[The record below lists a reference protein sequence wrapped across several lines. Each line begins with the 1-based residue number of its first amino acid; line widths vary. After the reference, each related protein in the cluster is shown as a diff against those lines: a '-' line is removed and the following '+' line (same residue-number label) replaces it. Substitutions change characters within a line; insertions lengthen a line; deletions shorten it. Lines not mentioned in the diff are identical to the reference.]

1 MRGRVEVFTQ
11 RETLIPGRDPTVG
24 RPSGGRITPFPFLS
38 TARAR
43 QLGYVVLLF
52 PLHPAVL
59 EPDFDLSLGE
69 TEQVRDLDA
78 PAARQVAV
86 VVELFLELQRLVAS
100 VRLTCSLR
108 LVHTLCTRPHQ
119 RHYMCRMFLY

>member
-1 MRGRVEVFTQ
+1 MEVFTQ
-11 RETLIPGRDPTVG
+11 GETLIPGRDPTVG

-38 TARAR
+38 TARAC

-86 VVELFLELQRLVAS
+86 EVELFLELQRLVAS
-100 VRLTCSLR
+100 VRLTRSLR

-119 RHYMCRMFLY
+119 RHYMCSMFLY